1 MSAALGELRL
11 LFDLF
16 DDCFGFAFDFVFVL
30 LVLFLFE
37 LFDLLEDQIL
47 HTWSQ

>member
-1 MSAALGELRL
+1 MSVGFGELGL
-11 LFDLF
+11 LF
-16 DDCFGFAFDFVFVL
+16 DDCFGFAFDFLFVL

-47 HTWSQ
+47 HT